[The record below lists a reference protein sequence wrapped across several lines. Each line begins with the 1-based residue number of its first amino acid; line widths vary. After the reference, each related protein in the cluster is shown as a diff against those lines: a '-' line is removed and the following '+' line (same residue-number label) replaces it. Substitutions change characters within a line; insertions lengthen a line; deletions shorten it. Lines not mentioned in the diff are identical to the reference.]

1 MVSQSGLKG
10 VVVAAMIGTT
20 GLGGTCSEPPPWHD
34 VSGTWVNASW
44 GAEGKV
50 TLGRSGHGDEV
61 VDVDVAMSVTSA
73 LPTDRIP
80 LAVRGAVCV
89 IEGAGLGLAGTYT
102 IDPARSTWAGSDY
115 GGARMDIEARASDG
129 RVVGISQ
136 AFMHNAS
143 PDALDNSIWAFTA
156 ADGASLGAV
165 RFEDF
170 TRSAEV
176 HCP

>member
-1 MVSQSGLKG
+1 MMSPSGLKA
-10 VVVAAMIGTT
+10 VVAAGVIAAMGI
-20 GLGGTCSEPPPWHD
+20 GGTCSEPPPWHD

-44 GAEGKV
+44 GTEGKV
-50 TLGRSGHGDEV
+50 TLARSGQGDEG

-73 LPTDRIP
+73 LPTDRTP
-80 LAVRGAVCV
+80 LPVQGTVCV

-102 IDPARSTWAGSDY
+102 IDPAHSTWAGSDY

-129 RVVGISQ
+129 RVIGISQ

-143 PDALDNSIWAFTA
+143 PDKLDNSIWAFAA
-156 ADGASLGAV
+156 ADGVSLGAV

-170 TRSAEV
+170 IRSVEV
-176 HCP
+176 RCP